1 MSSLRVAFFGCG
13 LVSKHHFE
21 GYLKCG
27 RPVEL
32 VAAIDE
38 RKERAESYAD
48 QCGAKVF
55 TSLDE
60 ALLNCDFDAVD
71 IMLPHDLH
79 EWAAVKCLNSG
90 KHVLLEKPMAIS
102 LTGCK
107 NILDAARKSG
117 KVFMVSE
124 NAQYWPEVV
133 KAKNLVKE
141 GAIGSLYYAEAN
153 YWETALMKEFD
164 KTDSSHWTLNPLHIG
179 GGLLMA
185 GSSHWMRPL
194 RMWLGEVDE
203 VIGFTSNPLEYR
215 LPAAYETACG
225 ALLRFR
231 NGKTATFNALLSDGP
246 LYDRPYFRLLGS
258 KGELTIS
265 GGFHGKLTLY
275 NSEHPSGEQVQPVQG
290 YFASFPPMIK
300 EFVLSAEGLKEPD
313 VDASYTMGEPLIM
326 WAIYKSMENK
336 CWNKVEFPTMN

>member
-124 NAQYWPEVV
+124 NAQYWPEV
-133 KAKNLVKE
+133 KK
-141 GAIGSLYYAEAN
+141 SD
-153 YWETALMKEFD
+153 ALKL
-164 KTDSSHWTLNPLHIG
+164 S
-179 GGLLMA
+179 
-185 GSSHWMRPL
+185 
-194 RMWLGEVDE
+194 
-203 VIGFTSNPLEYR
+203 R
-215 LPAAYETACG
+215 LPC
-225 ALLRFR
+225 RF
-231 NGKTATFNALLSDGP
+231 T
-246 LYDRPYFRLLGS
+246 
-258 KGELTIS
+258 
-265 GGFHGKLTLY
+265 
-275 NSEHPSGEQVQPVQG
+275 
-290 YFASFPPMIK
+290 
-300 EFVLSAEGLKEPD
+300 
-313 VDASYTMGEPLIM
+313 
-326 WAIYKSMENK
+326 W
-336 CWNKVEFPTMN
+336 